1 LSASK
6 KQAFTMMLVR
16 QEQEFK
22 RAGGGKTIQ
31 VDVRVTAAA
40 HRNPDEAAGLER
52 FRFDLYSGLYPLWNT

>member
-1 LSASK
+1 
-6 KQAFTMMLVR
+6 MMLVR

-31 VDVRVTAAA
+31 VDVRVIAAA